1 MNRIATGKDGCDMTG
16 KKHGYTVVVG
26 CGRLGAGIADGLYA
40 EGEDV
45 MGIDQDRDAFRKL
58 SSAYGGLTV
67 EGNGMDLEIL
77 KSVQL
82 EKADTLIAVTD
93 RDNVNII
100 VSEMAKQMFNVTKVI
115 ARLSDP
121 QRSCVYQQLGI
132 ETICPSVL
140 SARQVDHILN
150 HDTES
155 ISEAQA

>member
-45 MGIDQDRDAFRKL
+45 MVIDQDRDAFRKL

-67 EGNGMDLEIL
+67 EGNGMDLDIL
-77 KSVQL
+77 DSVEL
-82 EKADTLIAVTD
+82 KRADTLIAVTD
-93 RDNVNII
+93 NDNVNIMI
-100 VSEMAKQMFNVTKVI
+100 SQLAKEVFNVRKVI

-121 QRSCVYQQLGI
+121 QRSCVYQDFGI

-140 SARQVDHILN
+140 SARQVDLILN
-150 HDTES
+150 RGTEAS
-155 ISEAQA
+155 KEVHA